1 MRKCISSLFNY
12 NQFFHSFV
20 SKRNVTSSRI
30 RDLLKYKPLGDYNKI
45 KGWVR
50 AHRKMK
56 DIAFVDVNDGSCSEG
71 LQVIIPK
78 SLQPQNLSFGSSVEV
93 HGTLT
98 INPNEQ
104 IEMVA
109 KDIKVVGPCVVS
121 EGYPFA
127 ARKVYPPDYVRQFPH
142 LRPRTKQF
150 GSLLRVR
157 DAAFRAICELLHAQG
172 FVNVHTPLLT
182 SNDCEGAGE
191 VFLVQPDSEGLKKEM
206 AKDGKCPEEAYFDS
220 KAFLTVSGQLHLEAV
235 ARGLSK
241 VYTFGPT
248 FRAENS
254 RTRHHLSEFYMLE
267 LEMAFLENLSDLST
281 FIETFVKGVTSKVLE
296 ECEVDVQTLLQQQV
310 SKEGEHFTLSELT
323 QRPFVTVS
331 YDEAVSI
338 LERHSEQ
345 LESRVCR
352 GEDLSKVH
360 ELFLVKHCGGGPVFV
375 VEWPRKIKP
384 FYMKCVAGDT
394 DKVAALD
401 LLVPRVGELCG
412 GSLREDNYTVLQ
424 QKLESSNLDES
435 LAWYLELRK
444 YGNIPT
450 GGFGLGFERYLQY
463 ILGIQNI
470 KDTIPFPR
478 WPHNCKL

>member
-1 MRKCISSLFNY
+1 MRKFSSSLFKY
-12 NQFFHSFV
+12 NNFFHSFV
-20 SKRNVTSSRI
+20 SKRNVTSARI
-30 RDLLKYKPLGDYNKI
+30 SDLLKYKPFGDYNKI

-109 KDIKVVGPCVVS
+109 EDIKVVGPCIVS
-121 EGYPFA
+121 EGYPFS
-127 ARKVYPPDYVRQFPH
+127 ARKVYPPDYVRLFPH

-157 DAAFRAICELLHAQG
+157 DAATRAIFELLHAQG

-191 VFLVQPDSEGLKKEM
+191 VFLVQPDSEVLKKEM

-267 LEMAFLENLSDLST
+267 MEMAFLENLSDLST
-281 FIETFVKGVTSKVLE
+281 FIEAFVKGVTSKVLE
-296 ECEVDVQTLLQQQV
+296 ECEVDVQTLLQQA
-310 SKEGEHFTLSELT
+310 SKEGEHLTLSELT

-345 LESRVCR
+345 LESRVRR

-424 QKLESSNLDES
+424 QKLQSSNLEES

-444 YGNIPT
+444 YGNTPT